1 MVKSV
6 KECISEVKSSGR
18 KDREKLQKKRVYQ
31 EHAFRASW
39 QQKQIRYLQS
49 QVTNEVSLI

>member
-1 MVKSV
+1 MVESV
-6 KECISEVKSSGR
+6 KESISRVKSSGW

-39 QQKQIRYLQS
+39 QQKQMRYPKS
-49 QVTNEVSLI
+49 KVDNEVSSI